1 MIKKILLPTFFL
13 FLLISKSFSNVNLS
27 INTIINDIIITNNDI
42 KKESEYLKKLNP
54 DLSSLEDQKIFNIA
68 KDSLI
73 KETIKKK
80 EIIKLFD
87 LEKND
92 EVIEDIIKDF
102 YTKLNFK
109 NKEEFIQSLKRD
121 NGYQMNEIRQKL
133 KIEMLWNELI
143 YIKYKDQVKIN
154 KDNLIK
160 KIENFQ
166 NKNKVE
172 YLIYEIVFRKKQQ
185 QKIEDLINEIK
196 SKIFEIGF
204 KNTANIYS
212 ISETSKFGGEV
223 GWMDINNFSKLVQ
236 NKLKKTTEGNIS
248 EIIQIGNNYLI
259 LKVEKIRTKEISIN
273 KEDELL
279 KLINFET
286 NRQLNQFSKIYF
298 DKSKINYSINEK

>member
-1 MIKKILLPTFFL
+1 MFKKILFSFFFL
-13 FLLISKSFSNVNLS
+13 ILIISKSFSNVNLT
-27 INTIINDIIITNNDI
+27 INTIINDVVITNHDI
-42 KKESEYLKKLNP
+42 KKETAYLKKLNP
-54 DLSSLEDQKIFNIA
+54 DLTKIDDQEIFDIA
-68 KDSLI
+68 KESLI

-80 EIIKLFD
+80 EVIKLFD
-87 LEKND
+87 LTKND
-92 EVIEDIIKDF
+92 KVIEEIIKDF
-102 YTKLNFK
+102 YTKLNFS
-109 NKEEFIQSLKRD
+109 NKEEFIFFLKKE

-223 GWMDINNFSKLVQ
+223 GWIDINNFSKLVQ

>member
-27 INTIINDIIITNNDI
+27 INTIINDIIITNHDI

-133 KIEMLWNELI
+133 KIEMLWNKLI
-143 YIKYKDQVKIN
+143 YMKYKNQVKID
-154 KDNLIK
+154 KDALIK
-160 KIENFQ
+160 RIESFKNE
-166 NKNKVE
+166 NKTE
-172 YLIYEIVFRKKQQ
+172 YLIYEIVFQKKQGQ
-185 QKIEDLINEIK
+185 EINDLINEIK
-196 SKIFEIGF
+196 SSISKIGF
-204 KNTANIYS
+204 KNAANIYS

-223 GWMDINNFSKLVQ
+223 GWVDINTFSKLIRD
-236 NKLKKTTEGNIS
+236 KLQKTTEGDIS
-248 EIIQIGNNYLI
+248 DTIQIGNNYFLI
-259 LKVEKIRTKEISIN
+259 KVEKIRSEEIKIN
-273 KEDELL
+273 KETELA

>member
-1 MIKKILLPTFFL
+1 MSKKILLSFFL
-13 FLLISKSFSNVNLS
+13 LILFISKSFSNVNLT
-27 INTIINDIIITNNDI
+27 INTIIDDVVITNHDI
-42 KKESEYLKKLNP
+42 TKETAYLKKLNP
-54 DLSSLEDQKIFNIA
+54 DLTKIDGQKVFEIA
-68 KDSLI
+68 KESLI

-87 LEKND
+87 LTKND
-92 EVIEDIIKDF
+92 KVIEEIIKDF
-102 YTKLNFK
+102 YTKLNFS
-109 NKEEFIQSLKRD
+109 NKEEFISSLKKE

-143 YIKYKDQVKIN
+143 YIKYKNQVKID
-154 KDNLIK
+154 KDDLKK
-160 KIENFQ
+160 KIENSK
-166 NKNKVE
+166 NENKVE
-172 YLIYEIVFRKKQQ
+172 YLIYEIVFKKKQE

-223 GWMDINNFSKLVQ
+223 GWIDINNFSELIQ

-248 EIIQIGNNYLI
+248 ETIQIGNNYLI
-259 LKVEKIRTKEISIN
+259 LKVEKIRTNEITIN
-273 KEDELL
+273 KEDALA

>member
-1 MIKKILLPTFFL
+1 MSKKILFSFFFL
-13 FLLISKSFSNVNLS
+13 ILTISKSFSNVNLT
-27 INTIINDIIITNNDI
+27 INTIINDVVITNHDI
-42 KKESEYLKKLNP
+42 KKETAYLIKLNP
-54 DLSSLEDQKIFNIA
+54 DLTKIDDQKIFKIA
-68 KDSLI
+68 KESLI

-87 LEKND
+87 LTKND
-92 EVIEDIIKDF
+92 ETIEEIIKDF
-102 YTKLNFK
+102 YTKLNFS
-109 NKEEFIQSLKRD
+109 NKEEFILFLKKE
-121 NGYQMNEIRQKL
+121 NGYQINEIRQKL

-143 YIKYKDQVKIN
+143 YIKYKDQVKID

-160 KIENFQ
+160 KIENYQ
-166 NKNKVE
+166 NKNKIE
-172 YLIYEIVFRKKQQ
+172 YLIYEIVFKKKQE
-185 QKIEDLINEIK
+185 QKIEELINEIK